1 MNARTHA
8 LFAAALLFT
17 GSCVHVEDQPT
28 YDPYTYEAEPNDFY
42 YGAQGIGPICVGESF
57 LIRGHIDDF
66 GNDPFDG
73 FAFRSDVPMD
83 IEFALYADE
92 PFDDFDVELFDPYTL
107 QTVARWE
114 TGANPEAG
122 RFSVVSSGFEFH
134 LVVSSFHGSGSY
146 TLEVRGAPLTWY
158 GIGATQLAAQ
168 GISERAERSV
178 DWTGYAQRG
187 TDGDADEVPAWVLMT
202 TYEIDPTTGHTRR
215 IDVRR
220 LPRQAAAFDRD

>member
-1 MNARTHA
+1 MNARMMA
-8 LFAAALLFT
+8 LSAAGLLLT
-17 GSCVHVEDQPT
+17 QACVRVEDQPY

-42 YGAQGIGPICVGESF
+42 WGAQGIGPICVGESF
-57 LIRGHIDDF
+57 QIRGHIDDF
-66 GNDPFDG
+66 GSDPFDG

-83 IEFALYADE
+83 IEFALYADD

-107 QTVARWE
+107 ATVARWE

-134 LVVSSFHGSGSY
+134 LVVSSFHGSGFY

-158 GIGATQLAAQ
+158 GVGATNLAAQ
-168 GISERAERSV
+168 GVSDRAIRSV
-178 DWTGYAQRG
+178 DWTGYAHRG
-187 TDGDADEVPAWVLMT
+187 SGESADESPAWVLAT
-202 TYEIDPTTGHTRR
+202 TYEIDPTTGNTRR

-220 LPRQAAAFDRD
+220 LLLRQGADGGD

>member
-1 MNARTHA
+1 MNARSI
-8 LFAAALLFT
+8 ALLAVASFSVQ
-17 GSCVHVEDQPT
+17 SCVHVEDAPP

-42 YGAQGIGPICVGESF
+42 FGAQGIGPICVGQAF
-57 LIRGHIDDF
+57 QIRGHINDF
-66 GNDPFDG
+66 GSDPFDG
-73 FAFRSDVPMD
+73 FAFRSEVPMD
-83 IEFALYADE
+83 IEFALYADD
-92 PFDDFDVELFDPYTL
+92 PYDDFDVELFDPYTL

-122 RFSVVSSGFEFH
+122 RFSVLSSGFEFH
-134 LVVSSFHGSGSY
+134 LVVSSFHGTGGY

-178 DWTGYAQRG
+178 DWKGYAQRKTG
-187 TDGDADEVPAWVLMT
+187 GEIDETPAWVLLT
-202 TYEIDPTTGHTRR
+202 TYEIDATTGHTRR

-220 LPRQAAAFDRD
+220 LPRKEAGFDGD